1 MMDIDCISYQKSG
14 YFSKLIVDYLDEN
27 PAIQSLYHRSPK
39 LENFRLQIE
48 EKQQNFPLKNRTV
61 LVDSL
66 QKQYKNTSISELT
79 KNNIQLL
86 KNKNTFTITTGHQ
99 LNLFSGPLYF
109 LYKIISTINLCKQL
123 KTEYPKYNFVPI
135 YWMATEDHDF
145 EEINH
150 FHFKEKKIAWNKE
163 TSGPVGRLST
173 DGLNKVFNVFEKEL
187 GVGKNANYL
196 KDLFQKAYLKHQNL
210 TDATRYLANELFKN
224 EGLVIVDGDDVELK
238 KIVSPYFKNELFE
251 QTSFEKV
258 NETAKLLANYNIQVN
273 PREINLFYIKDNL
286 RERIVFENNFF
297 IVNNTE
303 IHFTKDEIL
312 QELENHPERF
322 SPNVILRPLYQEVI
336 LPNLCYIGGGGE
348 IAYWLELKSN
358 FEANNITFPI
368 LLVRNSVLLA
378 TKKQMEKAEKL
389 KLSTADLFQKQK
401 ELLNNK
407 TKEIS
412 NFDIDFSTQKEF
424 LKQQFENLYSIAA
437 QTDIS
442 FKNAVKAQEIKQ
454 IKGLDALE
462 KRLLKA
468 EKRKLADQLERI
480 KKIQN
485 ELFPNQ
491 SLQERKNN
499 FSEFYLEFGDDLI
512 QRLLTELKPLDQEFK
527 VIVFN

>member
-1 MMDIDCISYQKSG
+1 
-14 YFSKLIVDYLDEN
+14 
-27 PAIQSLYHRSPK
+27 
-39 LENFRLQIE
+39 
-48 EKQQNFPLKNRTV
+48 
-61 LVDSL
+61 
-66 QKQYKNTSISELT
+66 
-79 KNNIQLL
+79 
-86 KNKNTFTITTGHQ
+86 
-99 LNLFSGPLYF
+99 
-109 LYKIISTINLCKQL
+109 
-123 KTEYPKYNFVPI
+123 
-135 YWMATEDHDF
+135 
-145 EEINH
+145 
-150 FHFKEKKIAWNKE
+150 
-163 TSGPVGRLST
+163 
-173 DGLNKVFNVFEKEL
+173 
-187 GVGKNANYL
+187 
-196 KDLFQKAYLKHQNL
+196 
-210 TDATRYLANELFKN
+210 
-224 EGLVIVDGDDVELK
+224 
-238 KIVSPYFKNELFE
+238 
-251 QTSFEKV
+251 
-258 NETAKLLANYNIQVN
+258 
-273 PREINLFYIKDNL
+273 
-286 RERIVFENNFF
+286 
-297 IVNNTE
+297 
-303 IHFTKDEIL
+303 
-312 QELENHPERF
+312 
-322 SPNVILRPLYQEVI
+322 
-336 LPNLCYIGGGGE
+336 
-348 IAYWLELKSN
+348 LELKSN

-368 LLVRNSVLLA
+368 LLVRNSVVLA

-401 ELLNNK
+401 KLLNNK

-527 VIVFN
+527 VIVFK